1 MGSIRRKRIGRLIRQ
16 EASRIILQELW
27 DPRLGFVTVTEAEV
41 SADYEHAVIKVSVMG
56 SEEDRKRTLEGLESC
71 APYVQAGVGKILKLR
86 RSPRIR
92 FELDLSVDKSFRIA
106 ELLREIRPPRDE
118 EG

>member
-1 MGSIRRKRIGRLIRQ
+1 MSLIRRKRIARLIR
-16 EASRIILQELW
+16 EEVSRVILQELW

-41 SADYEHAVIKVSVMG
+41 SADLEHAVLKVSIMG
-56 SEEDRKRTLEGLESC
+56 SEEEKKRCLEGLESC
-71 APYVQAGVGKILKLR
+71 APYVQAAVGKLLKIR

-92 FELDLSVDKSFRIA
+92 FELDRSVDKSIRVA
-106 ELLREIRPPRDE
+106 ELLRELRPRGDE